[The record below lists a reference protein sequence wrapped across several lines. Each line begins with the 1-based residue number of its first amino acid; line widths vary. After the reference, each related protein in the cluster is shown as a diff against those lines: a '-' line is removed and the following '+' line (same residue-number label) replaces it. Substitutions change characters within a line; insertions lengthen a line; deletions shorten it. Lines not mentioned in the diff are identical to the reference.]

1 MSSKNLISE
10 LEFELISTEKL
21 LKLVPTEKLS
31 WQPHRKA
38 RSLGDLALHVAS
50 IPARY
55 LQYAKDGNTT
65 VETLVARKTETTV
78 EEILT
83 TFQISKQ
90 KAFEMLNNDFEKMA
104 DRTWNLTKDANPIF
118 SLPIPFF
125 TRLLVFNHLVHH
137 RGELVMYLRTLD
149 ILIPSIYGPS
159 ADENP
164 FA

>member
-1 MSSKNLISE
+1 
-10 LEFELISTEKL
+10 
-21 LKLVPTEKLS
+21 
-31 WQPHRKA
+31 
-38 RSLGDLALHVAS
+38 
-50 IPARY
+50 
-55 LQYAKDGNTT
+55 
-65 VETLVARKTETTV
+65 
-78 EEILT
+78 
-83 TFQISKQ
+83 
-90 KAFEMLNNDFEKMA
+90 MLNNDFEKMA
-104 DRTWNLTKDANPIF
+104 EGTWTLTKDAHLVF